1 MWSQPKLGLPAAP
14 YELDGRIA
22 CSREIVGDNA
32 DPRHHYVQRPSLYA
46 ERLYIRVT
54 MTIASVNPATG
65 QQIKTYEEMN
75 PEQVSS
81 AVSQSHEAWK
91 SWRQTSF
98 AERGT
103 LMKRAADVLRRRKDE
118 FARLMAIE
126 MGKPLKQ
133 GIAETEKCAWA
144 CDYYADHAE
153 AHLANE
159 AVETDASKSYVA
171 FDSIGVVLAVMPW
184 NFPLWQVFRFA
195 APALMAGNTAVL
207 KHASNVP
214 GCALVIEEIFA
225 QAGFP
230 QNVFRTLLIGSGR
243 VKAVI
248 EHPLVR
254 AVTLT
259 GSTPAGKA
267 VAAQAGGVVKKLVL
281 ELGGS
286 DAYII
291 LEDADLDAAVQT
303 CVTSRLINSGQSC
316 VNAKRFVVVEPLLPA
331 FTDRFVA
338 LMKTKKIGDPLAD
351 GTDIGP
357 QARFDLRDDLHAQ
370 VVDSVKKGARL
381 LLGGEIPSATGAY
394 YPPTVLAD
402 VRPGMP
408 AYDEELFGPVAAIV
422 KARDERD
429 AVRIA
434 NDSIFGLGASVF
446 TKDIARGER
455 LARELDAGCTF
466 VNGLVASDPRL
477 PFGGIKESG
486 YGRELGS
493 YGIKEFV
500 NTKTVYIK

>member
-1 MWSQPKLGLPAAP
+1 
-14 YELDGRIA
+14 
-22 CSREIVGDNA
+22 
-32 DPRHHYVQRPSLYA
+32 
-46 ERLYIRVT
+46 

-65 QQIKTYEEMN
+65 QRIKTYDEMT
-75 PEQVSS
+75 PAQVSA
-81 AVSQSHEAWK
+81 AVAQAHEAWK
-91 SWRQTSF
+91 SWRKTSF
-98 AERGT
+98 ADRGK
-103 LMKRAADVLRRRKDE
+103 LMKSAGEILRRRKEE

-133 GIAETEKCAWA
+133 GVAETEKCAWS

-153 AHLANE
+153 GHLAPD
-159 AVETDASKSYVA
+159 VITTDASKSYVA
-171 FDSIGVVLAVMPW
+171 CDPLGVVLAVMPW

-195 APALMAGNTAVL
+195 APALMAGNAAVL

-214 GCALVIEEIFA
+214 GCALVIEEVFD

-230 QNVFRTLLIGSGR
+230 KGVFRTLLIGSSQ

-267 VAAQAGGVVKKLVL
+267 VAAQAGAVVKKAVL

-291 LEDADLDAAVQT
+291 LEDADLDLAVQT

-316 VNAKRFVVVEPLLPA
+316 VNAKRFVVVEPQLAA
-331 FTDRFVA
+331 FTERFVA

-357 QARFDLRDDLHAQ
+357 QARFDLRDDLHKQ
-370 VVDSVKKGARL
+370 VVESVRKGATL
-381 LLGGEIPSATGAY
+381 LLGGEIPPGTGAY

-422 KARDERD
+422 KAKDEHD

-446 TKDIARGER
+446 TKDVARGER
-455 LARELDAGCTF
+455 LTRDLEAGCTF

-500 NTKTVYIK
+500 NIKTVYIK